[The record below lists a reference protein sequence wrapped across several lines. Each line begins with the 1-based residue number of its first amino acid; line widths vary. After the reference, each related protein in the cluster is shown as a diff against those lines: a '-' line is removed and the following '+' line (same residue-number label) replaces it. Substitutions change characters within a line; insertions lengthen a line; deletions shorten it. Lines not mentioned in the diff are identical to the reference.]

1 MKLAIL
7 STAPKCYSTRR
18 FKQAAEARGH
28 KVKVLNTLRFS
39 IDLEHGEPDLFYRG
53 KQLGDYDAILPR
65 IGASITYFGT
75 AVVRQFEQLDVYT
88 PNTAIGILNSRD
100 KLRSLQILSRHDIG
114 IPHSCYVRDRNDV
127 LPAINR
133 LGGAPI
139 IIKLIEGTQGVGVI
153 LAESNKVAEGIIETL
168 QGAKQNVLVQKFVAE
183 SKGKDIRALVVGD
196 RVVASMRRVAQ
207 GTEFRSNVHRGGRT
221 EPVTLE
227 PAYEEAAVRA
237 AQIMGM
243 RVAGVDLLE
252 SNEGPQVMEVNSSP
266 GMEGIEGCTGLDI
279 AGSIVDFIA
288 NQVDFPEIDIRQRL
302 TVSVGYGVA
311 ELYIPEGSEFVG
323 KTIEQSGLRERDLTV
338 LTVNRGTAVFSNP
351 KGSRVLDAG
360 DRLLCYGKLE
370 TMRDLVPGR
379 KKRAK
384 KARIGKLDKSLVD
397 ALEVGQ

>member
-1 MKLAIL
+1 MKLAVL

-18 FKQAAEARGH
+18 FKQAAEQRGH
-28 KVKVLNTLRFS
+28 TVKVLNTLRFA
-39 IDLEHGEPDLFYRG
+39 IDLEEGEPDLFYRG

-88 PNTAIGILNSRD
+88 PNTANGILNSRD
-100 KLRSLQILSRHDIG
+100 KLRSMQILSRHDIG

-127 LPAINR
+127 LPAIDR
-133 LGGAPI
+133 IGGAPV

-153 LAESNKVAEGIIETL
+153 LAESNKVAEAIIETL
-168 QGAKQNVLVQKFVAE
+168 QGAKQNVIVQKFVAE
-183 SKGKDIRALVVGD
+183 SKGKDVRALVVGD
-196 RVVASMRRVAQ
+196 RVVAAMRRVAQ
-207 GTEFRSNVHRGGRT
+207 GQEFRSNVHRGGKT
-221 EPVTLE
+221 ETVTLD
-227 PAYEEAAVRA
+227 PTYEEAAVRA
-237 AQIMGM
+237 AQIMGL

-266 GMEGIEGCTGLDI
+266 GMEGIETATGLDV
-279 AGSIVDFIA
+279 AGSIIDFIA

-311 ELYIPEGSEFVG
+311 EIHIPEGSDFVG

-338 LTVNRGTAVFSNP
+338 LTVNRGTAVYSNP
-351 KGSRVLDAG
+351 RGSRMLEAH

-379 KKRAK
+379 KKRTRK
-384 KARIGKLDKSLVD
+384 SRIAKLDPQWVSD
-397 ALEVGQ
+397 LESNS

>member
-1 MKLAIL
+1 MKFAVL

-18 FKQAAEARGH
+18 FKQAAEQRGH
-28 KVKVLNTLRFS
+28 TVKVLNTLRFA
-39 IDLEHGEPDLFYRG
+39 IDLEEGEPDLFYRG

-88 PNTAIGILNSRD
+88 PNTANGILNSRD
-100 KLRSLQILSRHDIG
+100 KLRSMQILSRHDIG

-127 LPAINR
+127 LPAIDR
-133 LGGAPI
+133 IGGAPV

-153 LAESNKVAEGIIETL
+153 LAESNKVAEAIIETL
-168 QGAKQNVLVQKFVAE
+168 QGAKQNVIVQKFVAE
-183 SKGKDIRALVVGD
+183 SKGKDVRALVVGD
-196 RVVASMRRVAQ
+196 RVVAAMRRVAQ
-207 GTEFRSNVHRGGRT
+207 GQEFRSNVHRGGKT
-221 EPVTLE
+221 ETVTLD
-227 PAYEEAAVRA
+227 PTYEEAAVRA
-237 AQIMGM
+237 AQIMGL

-266 GMEGIEGCTGLDI
+266 GMEGIETATGLDV
-279 AGSIVDFIA
+279 AGSVIDFIA

-311 ELYIPEGSEFVG
+311 EIHIPEGSDFVG

-338 LTVNRGTAVFSNP
+338 LTVNRGTAVYSNP
-351 KGSRVLDAG
+351 RGSRMLEAH

-379 KKRAK
+379 KKRTRK
-384 KARIGKLDKSLVD
+384 SRIAKLDPQWVSD
-397 ALEVGQ
+397 LESNS